1 MPEDGKMTD
10 KSVRAR
16 LTFPEDLVA
25 EPVIAKLALE
35 HGVIANIRRANV
47 EDHTGWI
54 VCELTG
60 TRQALDAGVEWLTQT
75 GVRVDWLGG
84 PVES

>member
-1 MPEDGKMTD
+1 MSPN
-10 KSVRAR
+10 SVRAR

-25 EPVIAKLALE
+25 EPVIARLAVDY
-35 HGVIANIRRANV
+35 GVMANIRRANV

-54 VCELTG
+54 VCELSG
-60 TRQALDAGVEWLTQT
+60 TREAIDSGVAWLTAS
-75 GVRVDWLGG
+75 GIKVDWLGG

>member
-1 MPEDGKMTD
+1 VNRPVK
-10 KSVRAR
+10 AR
-16 LTFPEDLVA
+16 LTFPTEKVG

-47 EDHTGWI
+47 EDDTGWI

-60 TRQALDAGVEWLTQT
+60 TTEALDSAVSWLEAN
-75 GVRVDWLGG
+75 GIKVDWLGG

>member
-1 MPEDGKMTD
+1 MNPT
-10 KSVRAR
+10 SVRAK
-16 LTFPEDLVA
+16 LTFPEDLVSQ
-25 EPVIAKLALE
+25 PVIARLALD

-60 TRQALDAGVEWLTQT
+60 TREALDAGVEWLTTT
-75 GVRVDWLGG
+75 GIKVDWLGG

>member
-1 MPEDGKMTD
+1 MNPT
-10 KSVRAR
+10 SVKAK
-16 LTFPEDLVA
+16 LTFPEDLVSQ
-25 EPVIAKLALE
+25 PVIARLALD

-60 TRQALDAGVEWLTQT
+60 TREAIDSGVEWLTAT
-75 GVRVDWLGG
+75 GIKVDWLGG

>member
-1 MPEDGKMTD
+1 MNPT
-10 KSVRAR
+10 SVKAK
-16 LTFPEDLVA
+16 LTFPEDLVSQ
-25 EPVIAKLALE
+25 PVIARLALD

-60 TRQALDAGVEWLTQT
+60 TREALDSGVEWLTAT
-75 GVRVDWLGG
+75 GIKVDWLGG
-84 PVES
+84 PGRG

>member
-1 MPEDGKMTD
+1 MNPT
-10 KSVRAR
+10 SVRAK
-16 LTFPEDLVA
+16 LTFPEDLVSQ
-25 EPVIAKLALE
+25 PVIARLALD

-54 VCELTG
+54 VCELSG
-60 TRQALDAGVEWLTQT
+60 TRESLDSGVEWLTST
-75 GVRVDWLGG
+75 GIKVDWLGG

>member
-1 MPEDGKMTD
+1 MTP

-16 LTFPEDLVA
+16 LTFPEDLVS
-25 EPVIAKLALE
+25 EPAIAKLALDF
-35 HGVIANIRRANV
+35 GVIANIRRANV

-54 VCELTG
+54 VCELSGTSEAIDSGVAWLISTG
-60 TRQALDAGVEWLTQT
+60 IK
-75 GVRVDWLGG
+75 VDWLGG

>member
-1 MPEDGKMTD
+1 MNPT
-10 KSVRAR
+10 SVKAK
-16 LTFPEDLVA
+16 LPFPEDLVSQ
-25 EPVIAKLALE
+25 PVIARLALD

-60 TRQALDAGVEWLTQT
+60 TREALDSGVEWLTAT
-75 GVRVDWLGG
+75 GIKVDWLGG

>member
-1 MPEDGKMTD
+1 MSE

-16 LTFPEDLVA
+16 LTFPENLVR
-25 EPVIAKLALE
+25 EPVIARLALDY
-35 HGVIANIRRANV
+35 GVIANIRRANV

-54 VCELTG
+54 VCELSG
-60 TRQALDAGVEWLTQT
+60 TSEAIDAGVAWLNSS
-75 GVRVDWLGG
+75 GIRVDWLGG

>member
-1 MPEDGKMTD
+1 MSE

-16 LTFPEDLVA
+16 LTFPESLVR
-25 EPVIAKLALE
+25 EPVIARLALDYN
-35 HGVIANIRRANV
+35 VIANIRRANV

-54 VCELTG
+54 VCELSG
-60 TRQALDAGVEWLTQT
+60 TSEAIDAGVAWLNSS
-75 GVRVDWLGG
+75 GIRVDWLGG